1 MVPDVP
7 SKVVRARHAGVWDD
21 RMLVPGAIRQ
31 MLDGAI
37 TELTGLN
44 DAGEAWAALFAPDER
59 VAIKVNS
66 IDRSSGST
74 HLPLVMAV
82 TECLQQV
89 GIPAEQIVIFDRRTN
104 ELKNAGYPVNRDG
117 PGVRCCG
124 TDGGYIAGWTMAGL
138 SVGLSDVLLS
148 CDALINMPILKSH
161 SLAGITFAMK
171 NHYGTFD
178 RPQDFHGHRMKCGM
192 AELNAL
198 PPIKDR
204 TRLII
209 GDAFKIIMRGLIL
222 SIEMGDSLFMSF
234 DPVAHDVVGLEP
246 CSRMMDAKG
255 RDSAGAIE
263 LANRWLKHGTELGLG
278 TSNLDDIDLVEVDLT

>member
-7 SKVVRARHAGVWDD
+7 SKVVRAHHARVWDD
-21 RMLVPGAIRQ
+21 KTLVPGAIRQ

-66 IDRSSGST
+66 IDKSSGST
-74 HLPLVMAV
+74 HIPLVMTV
-82 TECLQQV
+82 TECLQEV
-89 GIPAEQIVIFDRRTN
+89 GIPAEQIVIFDRRTD
-104 ELKNAGYPVNRDG
+104 ELENAGYPINTDG
-117 PGVRCCG
+117 PGVRCYG
-124 TDGGYIAGWTMAGL
+124 TDGSYTAGWTMMGL
-138 SVGLSDVLLS
+138 GVGLSDVLLS
-148 CDALINMPILKSH
+148 CHALINMPILKSH

-178 RPQDFHGHRMKCGM
+178 RPQDFHGHRMKRGM
-192 AELNAL
+192 AELNGL

-209 GDAFKIIMRGLIL
+209 GDAFKIVMRGLIL
-222 SIEMGDSLFMSF
+222 SGEMGDSFFMSF
-234 DPVAHDVVGLEP
+234 DPVAHDAAGLEP
-246 CSRMMDAKG
+246 CSRVMASKG
-255 RDSAGAIE
+255 RDSAAAID
-263 LANRWLKHGTELGLG
+263 LANRWLERGTELGLG
-278 TSNLDDIDLVEVDLT
+278 TNNLDDIDLVEIDLT